1 MLCRFM
7 DNFLALIIGV
17 GLSAACGFRVFVP
30 LLVMSIAAHT
40 GHLHLARSFQWIG
53 SDIALMT
60 FSIAT
65 LAEVAGYY
73 IPWVDHVLDMMSSP
87 AAVVAGTIVTAAMIS
102 DMSPFL
108 KWTLA
113 VIAGGGT
120 AGLVQGATVFTRGA
134 STATTAGL
142 GNPVVATIELIGAVL
157 TSILSLWVPIAGI
170 CLAMLLLLFFG
181 KRIYLRVFRKSFSRP
196 I

>member
-1 MLCRFM
+1 ME
-7 DNFLALIIGV
+7 NFLALIIGI

-30 LLVMSIAAHT
+30 LLVMSIASHT

-53 SDIALMT
+53 SDAALVA

-73 IPWVDHVLDMMSSP
+73 IPWVDHLLDTMATP

-102 DMSPFL
+102 DLSPFL

-134 STATTAGL
+134 STATTGGL
-142 GNPVVATIELIGAVL
+142 ANPLFATVELFGSIF

-170 CLAMLLLLFFG
+170 CLALLLVLFFG
-181 KRIYLRVFRKSFSRP
+181 KKIYLKVFRKNISRRV
-196 I
+196 